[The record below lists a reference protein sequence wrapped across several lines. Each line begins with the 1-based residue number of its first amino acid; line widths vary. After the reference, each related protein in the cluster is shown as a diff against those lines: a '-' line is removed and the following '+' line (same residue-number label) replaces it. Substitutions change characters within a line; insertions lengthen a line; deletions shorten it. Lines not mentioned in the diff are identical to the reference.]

1 MTEEMS
7 DGAKLKELHWLEEM
21 ARANGAL
28 ERNRRTAEK
37 AQNKATT
44 KAEQ

>member
-7 DGAKLKELHWLEEM
+7 DGAKLKELHWLEEK

-44 KAEQ
+44 KAE